1 MGYSHIFIARLYIN
15 VPSKQK
21 VIVQITVQHND
32 ICSICSICGDGVHV
46 CGGDV
51 SMGSGSSL
59 HAGDND
65 CKW

>member
-1 MGYSHIFIARLYIN
+1 M
-15 VPSKQK
+15 PSKQK
-21 VIVQITVQHND
+21 VYIIVEITIQHND
-32 ICSICSICGDGVHV
+32 ICSIRRDGVRV

>member
-1 MGYSHIFIARLYIN
+1 M
-15 VPSKQK
+15 PSKQK

-32 ICSICSICGDGVHV
+32 ICSIRGDDVCV

-51 SMGSGSSL
+51 SMVPGSSL

>member
-32 ICSICSICGDGVHV
+32 ICSIRRDGVRV